1 MRVPLAWQQAG
12 LGKGRGF
19 DGNRAARDIKSL
31 PLSRSFAL
39 DESKSCMEPRVLSE
53 KTVELPGELAAEAG
67 NTAMKSAEI
76 AAKAPQFV
84 RSDGLINL
92 AG

>member
-1 MRVPLAWQQAG
+1 
-12 LGKGRGF
+12 
-19 DGNRAARDIKSL
+19 
-31 PLSRSFAL
+31 
-39 DESKSCMEPRVLSE
+39 MEPRVLSE
-53 KTVELPGELAAEAG
+53 KAVELPGELAAEAG

-92 AG
+92 AGWKVSRMPVTLLLGCLVCPMVLTWYAYSGQFFKSQFD

>member
-1 MRVPLAWQQAG
+1 
-12 LGKGRGF
+12 
-19 DGNRAARDIKSL
+19 
-31 PLSRSFAL
+31 
-39 DESKSCMEPRVLSE
+39 MELRFWSE
-53 KTVELPGELAAEAG
+53 ETVELPGELAAEAG

-84 RSDGLINL
+84 GPDGLINL

>member
-1 MRVPLAWQQAG
+1 
-12 LGKGRGF
+12 
-19 DGNRAARDIKSL
+19 
-31 PLSRSFAL
+31 
-39 DESKSCMEPRVLSE
+39 MEPRVLSE
-53 KTVELPGELAAEAG
+53 KAVELPGELAAEAG